1 MAWLLWAALAW
12 RLWTHSPREGS
23 IEAALFWRLAR
34 LYTRFIAHATFEGLE
49 HVPRDRHAVPG
60 GLIVISNHTSGI
72 DPTLIQSVCR
82 FEVRWMMA
90 ADMRHPAGEALWQWM
105 RIIFVERGRVTGD
118 ARAGAPTEASPDT
131 GAAGLREAI
140 RHVEGGGVLGIFPE
154 GAIERPARTL
164 KPFQPGIG
172 LIIRKTK
179 APVLPV
185 IIEGTAYADTAW
197 GSIFRMSRARV
208 RFMPVQRFEG
218 MRPDAIATALQE
230 RYQEWTGW
238 PVRSPA
244 DEPSEAPGLPS
255 APAKL
260 R

>member
-1 MAWLLWAALAW
+1 MAWLLWAALAGWLWSNPRGDSLEAGLLW
-12 RLWTHSPREGS
+12 R
-23 IEAALFWRLAR
+23 IAR
-34 LYTRFIAHATFEGLE
+34 LYTRFVARAKFEGLE
-49 HVPRDRHAVPG
+49 HVPRDRHSVPG
-60 GLIVISNHTSGI
+60 GLIVVSNHTSGI
-72 DPTLIQSVCR
+72 DPMLIQSVCR

-90 ADMRHPAGEALWQWM
+90 ADMRHPAGEGFWKWM
-105 RIIFVERGRVTGD
+105 RIIFVERGRTSADTNAGS
-118 ARAGAPTEASPDT
+118 AEAGA
-131 GAAGLREAI
+131 AAGLREAI

-154 GAIERPARTL
+154 GVIERPARTL
-164 KPFQPGIG
+164 KPFQPGVG

-197 GSIFRMSRARV
+197 GSVVRFARARV
-208 RFMPVQRFEG
+208 RFMPLRRFEG

-238 PVRSPA
+238 PA
-244 DEPSEAPGLPS
+244 DSLSAEPPEDFAP
-255 APAKL
+255 PAKP